1 MLRAAK
7 WAPPTLA
14 EWIAGLGEVHRGVM
28 SLARI
33 PPDSLARRHGSI
45 FAARRISGLR
55 ADAGGDLLKPCAG
68 ILQ

>member
-7 WAPPTLA
+7 WAPPTSA
-14 EWIAGLGEVHRGVM
+14 EWIAGSGEVHRGVM

-33 PPDSLARRHGSI
+33 PPDSQA
-45 FAARRISGLR
+45 RISGLR